1 MLLVMWMAGCSLAA
15 LASVALSA
23 ANGPWLL
30 GFAAILAAQGV
41 VLAGRAA
48 RLPAWVTW
56 PAALGLVALYAV
68 RYGAGDLVAYVGLA
82 AALMIFVDRIA
93 ALSDGISTYLLPDG
107 RTSAPTDPIARD
119 FARVRREE
127 LPLSVALVSFSEPRR
142 SSRRLARVVHELLP
156 YLRVTDAVVRLAA
169 GGVVVVLPGAD
180 ARVAAAVLGRALAAE
195 PPGLLLGVATFP
207 EDGQTFAVLKEVA
220 RSRQRPWPGD
230 AGPRMREPRRSPA
243 PQPVGGGELPAV
255 LVEAR
260 GLDLPLRRAVDV
272 LVLMATAPLT
282 VPLVGALALAVK
294 LDSPRPRVRPDQAP
308 RARRPAVRA
317 PEAAQHDARRR
328 PHEGAAQAPQHD
340 DVAGLQDRR
349 RSARHAPG
357 TGAAQDL
364 AGRAAPAL
372 QRAARPD
379 DADRPATLLGP
390 ARRLPALAER
400 AARGHPRHRRP
411 LAGGGPGHDG
421 LRRPLP
427 ARHRPGSH
435 ALASRSTSCWCWRP
449 SVPYSHRRGPTE
461 MDLSALPSR
470 VARRWWVV
478 AAAGRAGG
486 AGRRDRVGRAA
497 PRTSRRRSGSCC
509 ARTRR

>member
-107 RTSAPTDPIARD
+107 RTSVPTDPIARD

-294 LDSPRPRVRPDQAP
+294 LDSRGPAFVRIKRLGRDGRPF
-308 RARRPAVRA
+308 
-317 PEAAQHDARRR
+317 E
-328 PHEGAAQAPQHD
+328 
-340 DVAGLQDRR
+340 LLKL
-349 RSARHAPG
+349 RSMTR
-357 TGAAQDL
+357 
-364 AGRAAPAL
+364 
-372 QRAARPD
+372 
-379 DADRPATLLGP
+379 DADRMKEQLRHLNTMTWPDFKIADDPRVTRLGRVLRKTSLDELPQLYNVLRGQMTLIGP
-390 ARRLPALAER
+390 RPCSVQLADYRLWQSER
-400 AARGHPRHRRP
+400 
-411 LAGGGPGHDG
+411 LEVTPGI
-421 LRRPLP
+421 
-427 ARHRPGSH
+427 
-435 ALASRSTSCWCWRP
+435 
-449 SVPYSHRRGPTE
+449 
-461 MDLSALPSR
+461 
-470 VARRWWVV
+470 
-478 AAAGRAGG
+478 
-486 AGRRDRVGRAA
+486 VGRWQAEGRGTMDFA
-497 PRTSRRRSGSCC
+497 DRCRLDIGQVRTHSLRLNVLLVLATIRSVFASKG
-509 ARTRR
+509 AY